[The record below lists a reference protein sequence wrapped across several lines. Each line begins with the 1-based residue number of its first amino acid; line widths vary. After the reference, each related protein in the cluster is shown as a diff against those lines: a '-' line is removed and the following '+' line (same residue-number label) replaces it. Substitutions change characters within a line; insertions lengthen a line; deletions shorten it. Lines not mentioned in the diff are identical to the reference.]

1 MSLNKIIKQQK
12 GSTSI
17 RFCQISRMEILILFS
32 IIKKDLALH
41 EFKAKQTQHN
51 RLSHDTG
58 EINTFDSLL
67 KECLLDPHKP

>member
-12 GSTSI
+12 GSASI

-41 EFKAKQTQHN
+41 EFKANTTQQTF
-51 RLSHDTG
+51 S
-58 EINTFDSLL
+58 
-67 KECLLDPHKP
+67 